1 MIYMSMVLVELFKKR
16 IADVAQIEKCEE
28 FWLSKCVLDFDFN
41 DCMAACLP
49 LAIHYRQSRQ

>member
-1 MIYMSMVLVELFKKR
+1 MVLVELFKKR